1 MNDIII
7 TTIIS
12 VFPSIAAV
20 ITIICAVI
28 KTIRDNKTLIEPII
42 TKFEAL
48 KQEVHDRKDVAEL
61 NDKIEAVMQENRQ
74 LKQEMADLITAIRK
88 VQYDVNK
95 EV

>member
-1 MNDIII
+1 MNDIIL

-48 KQEVHDRKDVAEL
+48 QQEVHERKDVAEL
-61 NDKIEAVMQENRQ
+61 NNKIEAVMQENRQ
-74 LKQEMADLITAIRK
+74 LKQEIADLITVLRK

>member
-12 VFPSIAAV
+12 VFQIIAAV
-20 ITIICAVI
+20 IKIICAFI

-48 KQEVHDRKDVAEL
+48 KQEVHERKDVAEL

-74 LKQEMADLITAIRK
+74 LKQEIADLITVLRK